1 MEILHINDKEIY
13 ILGTAHVSKI
23 SKEEVLKTIDENAFD
38 TICIELDQ
46 RRYNSLNNPKKWEE
60 TNIIDVIKKKQTGF
74 LLANLILSSYQKRV
88 ASKINSQSGIEMIT
102 AIKEAK
108 EKNIHLELID
118 RDIQTTFS
126 RIYQKHNLWQKAKLI
141 VSLISAIFDDEEIN
155 DKDIEALKQEDIL
168 DMALKDIE
176 KAFPIV
182 SEVLIDERNKILA
195 QNIKKAPGKK
205 ILAIVGAAHIPG
217 ILKYINEDID
227 ITEINNKVIKPKSSK
242 IKGWIIPALIIS
254 MIAITCFKNFD
265 QAKNQMLV
273 WLIVNGGLSAL
284 GALIA
289 FAHPL
294 SVITAFVAAPITSLN
309 PLLAAGWFAGIMEAY
324 LRKPKV
330 SDLQNIDEAA
340 NSLKGLYQNRF
351 THVLIVVILA
361 NIGSSI
367 GTFIAGL
374 DIFKSFISIFN

>member
-242 IKGWIIPALIIS
+242 IKGWIIPAIIIS
-254 MIAITCFKNFD
+254 MIVITCFKNFD

-294 SVITAFVAAPITSLN
+294 SVITAFIAAPITSLN

>member
-1 MEILHINDKEIY
+1 
-13 ILGTAHVSKI
+13 
-23 SKEEVLKTIDENAFD
+23 
-38 TICIELDQ
+38 
-46 RRYNSLNNPKKWEE
+46 
-60 TNIIDVIKKKQTGF
+60 
-74 LLANLILSSYQKRV
+74 
-88 ASKINSQSGIEMIT
+88 MIT

-294 SVITAFVAAPITSLN
+294 SVITAFIAAPITSLN

>member
-361 NIGSSI
+361 NVGSSI

>member
-294 SVITAFVAAPITSLN
+294 SVITAFIAAPITSLN
-309 PLLAAGWFAGIMEAY
+309 PLLAAG
-324 LRKPKV
+324 
-330 SDLQNIDEAA
+330 
-340 NSLKGLYQNRF
+340 
-351 THVLIVVILA
+351 
-361 NIGSSI
+361 
-367 GTFIAGL
+367 
-374 DIFKSFISIFN
+374 

>member
-284 GALIA
+284 RALIA

-294 SVITAFVAAPITSLN
+294 SVITAFIAAPITSLN

>member
-1 MEILHINDKEIY
+1 
-13 ILGTAHVSKI
+13 
-23 SKEEVLKTIDENAFD
+23 
-38 TICIELDQ
+38 
-46 RRYNSLNNPKKWEE
+46 
-60 TNIIDVIKKKQTGF
+60 
-74 LLANLILSSYQKRV
+74 
-88 ASKINSQSGIEMIT
+88 
-102 AIKEAK
+102 
-108 EKNIHLELID
+108 
-118 RDIQTTFS
+118 
-126 RIYQKHNLWQKAKLI
+126 
-141 VSLISAIFDDEEIN
+141 
-155 DKDIEALKQEDIL
+155 
-168 DMALKDIE
+168 MALKDIE

-294 SVITAFVAAPITSLN
+294 SVITAFIAAPITSLN

>member
-205 ILAIVGAAHIPG
+205 IFAIVGAAHSPG

-294 SVITAFVAAPITSLN
+294 SVITAFIAAPITSLN

>member
-46 RRYNSLNNPKKWEE
+46 RRYNSLNDPKKWEE

-88 ASKINSQSGIEMIT
+88 AFKINSQSGIEMIT

-294 SVITAFVAAPITSLN
+294 SVITAFIAAPITSLN

>member
-195 QNIKKAPGKK
+195 QNIKKAPGNK

-242 IKGWIIPALIIS
+242 IKGWIIPAIIIS
-254 MIAITCFKNFD
+254 MIVITCFKNFD

-294 SVITAFVAAPITSLN
+294 SVITAFIAAPITSLN

>member
-74 LLANLILSSYQKRV
+74 LLANLILSSYQKRI

-217 ILKYINEDID
+217 ILKYITEDID

-294 SVITAFVAAPITSLN
+294 SVITAFIAAPITSLN

>member
-294 SVITAFVAAPITSLN
+294 SVITAFIAAPITSLN

-367 GTFIAGL
+367 GTFNAGL

>member
-294 SVITAFVAAPITSLN
+294 SIITAFIAAPITSLN

>member
-88 ASKINSQSGIEMIT
+88 ATKINSQSGIEMIT

-168 DMALKDIE
+168 DMALKDVE

-294 SVITAFVAAPITSLN
+294 SVITAFIAAPITSLN

-361 NIGSSI
+361 NVGSSI

>member
-195 QNIKKAPGKK
+195 QNIKKAPGNK

-294 SVITAFVAAPITSLN
+294 SVITAFIAAPITSLN

>member
-118 RDIQTTFS
+118 RDIQSTFS

-205 ILAIVGAAHIPG
+205 IFAIVGAAHIPG

-294 SVITAFVAAPITSLN
+294 SVITAFIAAPITSLN

>member
-284 GALIA
+284 VALIA

-294 SVITAFVAAPITSLN
+294 SVITAFIAAPITSLN

-361 NIGSSI
+361 NVGSSI

>member
-242 IKGWIIPALIIS
+242 IKGWIIPAIIIS
-254 MIAITCFKNFD
+254 MIVITCFKNFD

-294 SVITAFVAAPITSLN
+294 SVITAFIAAPITSLN

-361 NIGSSI
+361 NVGSSI

>member
-340 NSLKGLYQNRF
+340 NSLKGLYQNHF

>member
-205 ILAIVGAAHIPG
+205 IFAIVGAAHIPG
-217 ILKYINEDID
+217 ILKYINDDID

-294 SVITAFVAAPITSLN
+294 SVITAFIAAPITSLN

>member
-265 QAKNQMLV
+265 QDKNQMLV

-294 SVITAFVAAPITSLN
+294 SVITAFIAAPITSLN

-361 NIGSSI
+361 NVGSSI

>member
-294 SVITAFVAAPITSLN
+294 SFITAFIAAPITSLN

>member
-205 ILAIVGAAHIPG
+205 ILTIVGAAHIPG

-294 SVITAFVAAPITSLN
+294 SVITAFIAAPITSLN

>member
-13 ILGTAHVSKI
+13 ILGTAHLSKI

-168 DMALKDIE
+168 DMALKYIE

-294 SVITAFVAAPITSLN
+294 SVITAFIAAPITSLN

>member
-205 ILAIVGAAHIPG
+205 IFAIVGAAHIPG

-294 SVITAFVAAPITSLN
+294 SVITAFIAAPITSLN

>member
-1 MEILHINDKEIY
+1 MDYSE
-13 ILGTAHVSKI
+13 
-23 SKEEVLKTIDENAFD
+23 
-38 TICIELDQ
+38 
-46 RRYNSLNNPKKWEE
+46 
-60 TNIIDVIKKKQTGF
+60 
-74 LLANLILSSYQKRV
+74 
-88 ASKINSQSGIEMIT
+88 
-102 AIKEAK
+102 IKEKMQKSIDSLK
-108 EKNIHLELID
+108 ERLSEVRAGRANPAILNKVKID
-118 RDIQTTFS
+118 YYGTPTPINQVAGVSVPEARMIVIQPWDIS
-126 RIYQKHNLWQKAKLI
+126 
-141 VSLISAIFDDEEIN
+141 V
-155 DKDIEALKQEDIL
+155 
-168 DMALKDIE
+168 LKDIE

-205 ILAIVGAAHIPG
+205 IFAIVGAAHIPG

-294 SVITAFVAAPITSLN
+294 SVITAFIAAPITSLN

>member
-242 IKGWIIPALIIS
+242 IKGWIIPAIIIS
-254 MIAITCFKNFD
+254 MIVITCFKNFD

-361 NIGSSI
+361 NVGSSI

>member
-168 DMALKDIE
+168 DMALKDVE

-294 SVITAFVAAPITSLN
+294 SVITAFIAAPITSLN

>member
-205 ILAIVGAAHIPG
+205 IFAIVGAAHIPG
-217 ILKYINEDID
+217 IVKYINEDID

-294 SVITAFVAAPITSLN
+294 SVITAFIAAPITSLN

>member
-227 ITEINNKVIKPKSSK
+227 IAEINNKVIKPKSSK

-294 SVITAFVAAPITSLN
+294 SVITAFIAAPITSLN

-361 NIGSSI
+361 NVGSSI

>member
-60 TNIIDVIKKKQTGF
+60 NNIIDVIKKKQTGF

-294 SVITAFVAAPITSLN
+294 SVITAFIAAPITSLN

>member
-168 DMALKDIE
+168 DMALKDVE

-294 SVITAFVAAPITSLN
+294 SVITAFIAAPITSLN

-361 NIGSSI
+361 NVGSSI

>member
-265 QAKNQMLV
+265 QAKNKMLV

-294 SVITAFVAAPITSLN
+294 SVITAFIAAPITSLN

>member
-227 ITEINNKVIKPKSSK
+227 ITEINNKVTKPKSSK

-294 SVITAFVAAPITSLN
+294 SVITAFIAAPITSLN

>member
-265 QAKNQMLV
+265 QAKNQILV

-294 SVITAFVAAPITSLN
+294 SVITAFIAAPITSLN

>member
-205 ILAIVGAAHIPG
+205 IFAIVGAAHIPG

-294 SVITAFVAAPITSLN
+294 SVITAFIAAPITSLN

-361 NIGSSI
+361 NVGSSI

>member
-294 SVITAFVAAPITSLN
+294 SVITAFIAAPITSLN
-309 PLLAAGWFAGIMEAY
+309 PLLASGWFAGIMEAY